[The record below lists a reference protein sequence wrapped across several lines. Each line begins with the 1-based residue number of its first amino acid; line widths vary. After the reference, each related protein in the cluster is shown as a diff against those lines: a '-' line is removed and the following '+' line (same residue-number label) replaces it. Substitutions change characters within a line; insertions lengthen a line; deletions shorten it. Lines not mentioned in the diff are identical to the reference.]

1 MKNEIVWGSIF
12 GGLVV
17 SAIIYVLIP
26 KEEKEV

>member
-1 MKNEIVWGSIF
+1 MTSEIVWGSIV